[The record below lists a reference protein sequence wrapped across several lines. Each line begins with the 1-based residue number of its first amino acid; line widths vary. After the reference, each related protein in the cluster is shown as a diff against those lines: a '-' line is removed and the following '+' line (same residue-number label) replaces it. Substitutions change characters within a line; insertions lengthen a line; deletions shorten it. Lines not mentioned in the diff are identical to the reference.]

1 MPVWLF
7 ISFSV
12 AVAAIVGGVT
22 NHFAIKMLFHPRK
35 AIYIGRWRVPFTPG
49 LIPKRKDDIAASFGE
64 VVSEY
69 LVTSDGLRT
78 MLNRPEARENA
89 VQAVL
94 RMTRD
99 WSEDGRTIKEWT
111 AHLFPDKE
119 WDEIR
124 DYSASRLN
132 EWTSSGV
139 KKWLEGKGWDERPL
153 VEWLPA
159 GWKQS
164 SAKWADKAAAAMLS
178 SFEKELTSF
187 QGQLLMTKL
196 AKEVIDRASGFFGA
210 MAAIFVDEDKLV
222 TKMTPIL
229 IEQLRSPKVR
239 AAVAS
244 FMLTKLGEWLQETPS
259 QLVRTWA
266 ELPEEANSLD
276 YIVGHAAEF
285 IQWSK
290 QIDRLGAVQPGQFV
304 GKYESV
310 WKEYVPSVV
319 NAAFGLL
326 DRNLDFIVRAA
337 RLEDVVRSQVEQF
350 PIERLETIILSV
362 SGKEFRAITW
372 LGALLGGII
381 GLVQSFVLLAVG

>member
-12 AVAAIVGGVT
+12 VVAAIVGGVT
-22 NHFAIKMLFHPRK
+22 NHFAIKMLFHPRN

-94 RMTRD
+94 RMTRN
-99 WSEDGRTIKEWT
+99 WSEDSRTVKEWA
-111 AHLFPDKE
+111 AHFFPDKE

-132 EWTSSGV
+132 EWTSNGV
-139 KKWLEGKGWDERPL
+139 KKWLERKGWDERPI

-159 GWKQS
+159 GWEQS

-229 IEQLRSPKVR
+229 VEQLRSPKVR

-244 FMLTKLGEWLQETPS
+244 FMLTKLNEWLQETPS
-259 QLVRTWA
+259 QLVRSWA

-276 YIVGHAAEF
+276 YIVEHAAEF
-285 IQWSK
+285 IQWPK
-290 QIDRLGAVQPGQFV
+290 QIERLGAVQPGQLV

-319 NAAFGLL
+319 KAAFGLL
-326 DRNLDFIVRAA
+326 DRNLDSIVRAA

-381 GLVQSFVLLAVG
+381 GLVQSFVLLAFG